1 MVDQPAATEAPIAT
15 SGDFAPAPAAEVAA
29 APVAAE
35 AAPAA
40 EAPALPDAG
49 PTLLETFGR
58 DEKPAE
64 KPAEAKPADDRP
76 AEKPVEAKPEGEKPA
91 EVKPEEKPT
100 EAKPEGEK
108 PPEVKPE
115 PLPAVDYKYELPET
129 IKLDDATRADFH
141 GALDGFRADPAAGAQ
156 KLIDLHNK
164 TMTDYAADLVRQQH
178 QAFADTRKDW
188 NKQVM
193 ADPEIGGSGHQTA
206 MGAIARMRDLF
217 VAEKDVAAFDSF
229 LRVTGAGDHPEF
241 LKMLHNAARYFDEP
255 PLPPVDARPPKSNGT
270 DPKAR
275 GARLLYDHPRS
286 NPTGRQ

>member
-1 MVDQPAATEAPIAT
+1 MVDQPTAAPELPLAT
-15 SGDFAPAPAAEVAA
+15 SGDFGPAPVVVDAPPAADLAPAAVVA
-29 APVAAE
+29 E
-35 AAPAA
+35 PA
-40 EAPALPDAG
+40 ALPDAG
-49 PTLLETFGR
+49 PTLLETFGK
-58 DEKPAE
+58 DAPKPDVAEKPAEAKVDGE
-64 KPAEAKPADDRP
+64 KPAEAKPAEEP
-76 AEKPVEAKPEGEKPA
+76 KPGEKPVEAKA
-91 EVKPEEKPT
+91 EDV
-100 EAKPEGEK
+100 K
-108 PPEVKPE
+108 PPEPA

-129 IKLDDATRADFH
+129 IKLDDATRGEFH

-156 KLIDLHNK
+156 KLIDLHNR

-217 VAEKDVAAFDSF
+217 VADKDIPAFDSF
-229 LRVTGAGDHPEF
+229 LRITGAGDHPEF

-255 PLPPVDARPPKSNGT
+255 PLPPSDARPTKSNGA

-275 GARLLYDHPRS
+275 GSRLLYDHPRS
-286 NPTGRQ
+286 NPAGRQ